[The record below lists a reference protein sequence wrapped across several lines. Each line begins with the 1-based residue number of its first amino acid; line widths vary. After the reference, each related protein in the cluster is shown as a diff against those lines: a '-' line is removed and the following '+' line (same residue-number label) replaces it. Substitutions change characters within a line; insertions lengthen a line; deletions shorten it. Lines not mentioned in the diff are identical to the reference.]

1 MIVAR
6 IKIPLH
12 QEEYSALLRMA
23 ERELRPI
30 DMQARWIIRCEL
42 KRHGFLPNYDTE
54 GEQHDHKTQ

>member
-12 QEEYSALLRMA
+12 QEEYSALMKMA

-30 DMQARWIIRCEL
+30 DMQAKWIIRREL
-42 KRHGFLPNYDTE
+42 ERHGFLPNQQMEDKPD
-54 GEQHDHKTQ
+54 GNAH